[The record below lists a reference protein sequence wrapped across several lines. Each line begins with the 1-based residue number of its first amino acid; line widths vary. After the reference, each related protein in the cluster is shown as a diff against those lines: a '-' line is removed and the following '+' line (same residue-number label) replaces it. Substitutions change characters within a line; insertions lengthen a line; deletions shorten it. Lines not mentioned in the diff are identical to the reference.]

1 MIEYYEETESSKVK
15 NIINKATSMAVTE
28 PVIAAK
34 KITLVSS
41 LILCLNTAQHSTHTH
56 NTLFSFNTAIP
67 VRSLGPYM
75 YVHYC
80 TCIVHIL
87 VWAYLFRL
95 TSFFDYLSFMWIVF
109 KTSI

>member
-1 MIEYYEETESSKVK
+1 MYVHYCTCILHILVWTYLFRL
-15 NIINKATSMAVTE
+15 TSFFDYLSFMWIVFKT
-28 PVIAAK
+28 
-34 KITLVSS
+34 
-41 LILCLNTAQHSTHTH
+41 STIKD
-56 NTLFSFNTAIP
+56 FNTAIP

-80 TCIVHIL
+80 TCILHIL
-87 VWAYLFRL
+87 VWTYLFRL